1 MRISDWSSDV
11 CSSDLLDG
19 VRCIATK
26 DGLFSRQGKPITSCP
41 HISTALTPL
50 FEHTPSLVLDGELY
64 NHDLKDNFNEIISLV
79 RKQKLTPEQ
88 FAETAKV
95 VQYHVY
101 DLPRYERFS
110 LTRKKKRLNSSH

>member
-11 CSSDLLDG
+11 CSSDLREYHERVEDIGGGAHFFKPMLAEKYDAFEPGFAQPKLDG

-50 FEHTPSLVLDGELY
+50 FEHTPSLVLDGALY
-64 NHDLKDNFNEIISLV
+64 NHDLTDNFNED
-79 RKQKLTPEQ
+79 RKSP
-88 FAETAKV
+88 
-95 VQYHVY
+95 
-101 DLPRYERFS
+101 
-110 LTRKKKRLNSSH
+110 RLNSSH